1 LNYSIKRAKTGIRM
15 SKDNIIDAVVASG
28 AISTPMWLV
37 VVHDLLS
44 LVLVAGGIALVA
56 LRIVIS
62 YNKWRNPE

>member
-1 LNYSIKRAKTGIRM
+1 M

-56 LRIVIS
+56 LRIAIS